1 MLATIPPEERS
12 RLIALG
18 SDGIKREIAEGK
30 HCDPTSSYRDA
41 VDALLASVE
50 ASENS
55 AALARAE
62 ARDFEAISVAREA
75 NDIARDANLVA
86 SRAERWAMYAAIA
99 AVIALIISIAR
110 SSA

>member
-1 MLATIPPEERS
+1 MFFLSFHFFERAVFVS
-12 RLIALG
+12 AL
-18 SDGIKREIAEGK
+18 S
-30 HCDPTSSYRDA
+30 P
-41 VDALLASVE
+41 
-50 ASENS
+50 

-75 NDIARDANLVA
+75 NDIARDANRVA